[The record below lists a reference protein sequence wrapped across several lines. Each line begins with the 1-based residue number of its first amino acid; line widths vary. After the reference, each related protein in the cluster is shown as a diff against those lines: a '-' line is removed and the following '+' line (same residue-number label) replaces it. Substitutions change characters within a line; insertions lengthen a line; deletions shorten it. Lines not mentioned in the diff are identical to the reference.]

1 MAAIRAPEPSA
12 EPEVPEAVQQL
23 AGQIIDFIRQ
33 DDPEATYVI
42 TPPID
47 PGIWLMDVFVRP
59 DLADD
64 LDYGDRVVNHTV
76 DLEIERG
83 QDVSIIPSLR
93 DRTQGTSVTTMF
105 WCSP

>member
-1 MAAIRAPEPSA
+1 MAAIRALEPSA

-23 AGQIIDFIRQ
+23 AAHIIDFIRQ
-33 DDPEATYVI
+33 ADPEATYVI
-42 TPPID
+42 APPID

-64 LDYGDRVVNHTV
+64 LDYGDRVVDHTV

-83 QDVSIIPSLR
+83 QDVSIAPFLR
-93 DRTQGTSVTTMF
+93 DRTQGTSSTWLF
-105 WCSP
+105 WRSP